1 MKPTDEQ
8 VKEFWERCGFT
19 IKPLK
24 DEEYLGDFY
33 YYPDCNRIERYVDLT
48 LNNIFLYAVP
58 KLEYFDIYRVSDGA
72 GQRLVHATIQA
83 EVGDKPQSSIDKDPA
98 LALFWAI
105 YKAFGGK

>member
-48 LNNIFLYAVP
+48 LDNLFRYAVP
-58 KLEYFDIYRVSDGA
+58 MLKEDNDTILFAHPTESKKYYCEILDDDGEPT
-72 GQRLVHATIQA
+72 GGSL
-83 EVGDKPQSSIDKDPA
+83 GYKDPA

-105 YKAFGGK
+105 YEVIK